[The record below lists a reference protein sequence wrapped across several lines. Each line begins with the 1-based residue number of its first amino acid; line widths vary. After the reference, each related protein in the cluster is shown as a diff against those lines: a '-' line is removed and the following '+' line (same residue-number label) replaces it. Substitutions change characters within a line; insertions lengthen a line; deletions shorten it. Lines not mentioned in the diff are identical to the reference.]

1 MGGLFGGG
9 GAPKAPSAQELA
21 NKSKTTINTLA
32 PTVGAANIGGAQQ
45 GTNAFVNYLNSG
57 GRTMTLDPAR
67 QAELDK
73 QVADAKKAQP
83 KSQAALDKATA
94 AKSKTEGQLAA
105 AQAKA
110 KADADKKVAAASK
123 EAEAS
128 QAKLAAA
135 RANPKTSAKTLKSLE
150 AATAKASSGLT
161 SAQSFAAAP
170 TSKAVKKQQGAVT
183 KATSAYTAANNNFTQ
198 LGQSITTANTAMQ
211 TEGVS
216 LVDSFQQADPQAYA
230 ALDSAGAYANKLGQ
244 VTSQGQAFI
253 DANSAGYQS
262 KDIAAERIAGSQ
274 AGNVA
279 DVQAQQMQAS
289 QAGGYERVTGS
300 QAQAS
305 QMGNVADV
313 QAQQMQAAQAGGY
326 ERVAS
331 RDVSG
336 AQITDTPQIGAINAA
351 RVRNISAQQV
361 GQGQLGQSLYQ
372 TAQDRL
378 ALNGRLSSEASRDAV
393 QQARAG
399 YAARG
404 MATGNSALAGE
415 LLNRDRYSQQRFQQD
430 GAFASAVQNSDIGR
444 QQQNSAL
451 SLDAA
456 RSNQAKATQLS
467 LANQAAGMDAARA
480 NQAATLGVNQANAG
494 YLQQAN
500 LANQDAA
507 LRASGLNQAAGMQT
521 EQYNAGLRQSAS
533 AQNQDAA
540 LRAALSNQQTAFNTG
555 QYNASNQQA
564 TSLANAQFGQQAN
577 LANQAAGMQ
586 TEQYNAGLRQSA
598 SVQNQDAAL
607 RAALSNQ
614 QTALSLG
621 TTNAQLAQQAALAN
635 QQTGLQASTINESN
649 RLASAQQNIN
659 QLGAASNY
667 MEAKNAAG
675 MNAQLGM
682 MGQYSAMNPLIR
694 NLGLG
699 NMYNVNGLGSQVAG
713 ASIDMVGG
721 IAGANMNAQA
731 ATDAGNK
738 KLAGDTATAA
748 ASVGVAAA
756 CCWVARAA
764 FGTSTSRWMLYRRAM
779 LRSASDRTIRRYCQ
793 YGPAIATRITTPVRR
808 FITRCLL
815 RSLELAWK

>member
-1 MGGLFGGG
+1 
-9 GAPKAPSAQELA
+9 
-21 NKSKTTINTLA
+21 
-32 PTVGAANIGGAQQ
+32 
-45 GTNAFVNYLNSG
+45 
-57 GRTMTLDPAR
+57 MTLDPAR

-73 QVADAKKAQP
+73 QVAAAKKAQP
-83 KSQAALDKATA
+83 KSQKALDKATA
-94 AKSKTEGQLAA
+94 AKSKTEGQLTA

-110 KADADKKVAAASK
+110 KADADKKVAASAK
-123 EAEAS
+123 AAEAS

-135 RANPKTSAKTLKSLE
+135 QANPKTSAKTLKSLQ
-150 AATAKASSGLT
+150 AATAKASSALT
-161 SAQSFAAAP
+161 AAQSFAAAP
-170 TSKAVKKQQGAVT
+170 TSKAVKKLEGAVT
-183 KATSAYTAANNNFTQ
+183 KTTTAYTSAYNNFTQ
-198 LGQSITTANTAMQ
+198 LGQSISTANEAMK

-230 ALDSAGAYANKLGQ
+230 ALDSAGQYANKLGQ
-244 VTSQGQAFI
+244 VTAEGQAFV
-253 DANSAGYQS
+253 DANAKGYAS

-274 AGNVA
+274 VGNVA
-279 DVQAQQMQAS
+279 DVQAQQMQAQ
-289 QAGGYERVTGS
+289 QAG
-300 QAQAS
+300 A
-305 QMGNVADV
+305 
-313 QAQQMQAAQAGGY
+313 Y

-378 ALNGRLSSEASRDAV
+378 ATNGRLSSEASRDAV
-393 QQARAG
+393 QSARAG

-430 GAFASAVQNSDIGR
+430 GTFASGVQNSDVSR

-456 RSNQAKATQLS
+456 RANQAKSAQLS

-521 EQYNAGLRQSAS
+521 EQYNAGLRQTAN
-533 AQNQDAA
+533 AANQDAA
-540 LRAALSNQQTAFNTG
+540 LRAA
-555 QYNASNQQA
+555 QA
-564 TSLANAQFGQQAN
+564 
-577 LANQAAGMQ
+577 
-586 TEQYNAGLRQSA
+586 
-598 SVQNQDAAL
+598 
-607 RAALSNQ
+607 NQ

-731 ATDAGNK
+731 ASDAANK
-738 KLAGDTATAA
+738 KLQGDTITAA

-756 CCWVARAA
+756 CWVARAA

-779 LRSASDRTIRRYCQ
+779 LRSASDRTIRLYCQ
-793 YGPAIATRITTPVRR
+793 HGQSIAACITTPIHR
-808 FITRCLL
+808 FIARCLL
-815 RSLELAWK
+815 RSLEIAWK

>member
-1 MGGLFGGG
+1 MGGMLGG
-9 GAPKAPSAQELA
+9 GAPKAPSAGELA
-21 NKSKTTINTLA
+21 NKSKKTIETLA
-32 PTVGAANIGGAQQ
+32 PAVGGANIAGMQQ
-45 GTNAFVNYLNSG
+45 GTAELTKYLEG
-57 GRTMTLDPAR
+57 DGRAYTLDPR
-67 QAELDK
+67 VYQELNDK
-73 QVADAKKAQP
+73 ITATDKKLKKP
-83 KSQAALDKATA
+83 KATLE
-94 AKSKTEGQLAA
+94 SKQESLR
-105 AQAKA
+105 K
-110 KADADKKVAAASK
+110 
-123 EAEAS
+123 AEAD
-128 QAKLAAA
+128 
-135 RANPKTSAKTLKSLE
+135 PKTSPKKLAKLRSEVATLK
-150 AATAKASSGLT
+150 ATVEGFNSEI
-161 SAQSFAAAP
+161 
-170 TSKAVKKQQGAVT
+170 T
-183 KATSAYTAANNNFTQ
+183 KAQ
-198 LGQSITTANTAMQ
+198 EGLKNTGGA
-211 TEGVS
+211 S
-216 LVDSFQQADPQAYA
+216 LTDVYKKADPQAYA

-244 VTSQGQAFI
+244 VTPQGQAFI

-274 AGNVA
+274 A
-279 DVQAQQMQAS
+279 
-289 QAGGYERVTGS
+289 
-300 QAQAS
+300 
-305 QMGNVADV
+305 GNVADV

-430 GAFASAVQNSDIGR
+430 GAFASAVQNSDIVR

-533 AQNQDAA
+533 
-540 LRAALSNQQTAFNTG
+540 
-555 QYNASNQQA
+555 
-564 TSLANAQFGQQAN
+564 
-577 LANQAAGMQ
+577 
-586 TEQYNAGLRQSA
+586 
-598 SVQNQDAAL
+598 VQNQDAAL

-621 TTNAQLAQQAALAN
+621 ATNAQLAQQAALAN

-675 MNAQLGM
+675 MNAQLGI

-721 IAGANMNAQA
+721 IAGAQLASDSAYKSAQMGMIGQV
-731 ATDAGNK
+731 AGA
-738 KLAGDTATAA
+738 LIGAGGKVATA
-748 ASVGVAAA
+748 GM
-756 CCWVARAA
+756 
-764 FGTSTSRWMLYRRAM
+764 G
-779 LRSASDRTIRRYCQ
+779 
-793 YGPAIATRITTPVRR
+793 G
-808 FITRCLL
+808 
-815 RSLELAWK
+815 

>member
-1 MGGLFGGG
+1 MGGMLG
-9 GAPKAPSAQELA
+9 GAPKAPSAGELA
-21 NKSKTTINTLA
+21 NKSKKTIETLA
-32 PTVGAANIGGAQQ
+32 PAVGGANIAGMQQ
-45 GTNAFVNYLNSG
+45 GTAELTKYLEG
-57 GRTMTLDPAR
+57 DGRAYTLDPR
-67 QAELDK
+67 VYQELTDK
-73 QVADAKKAQP
+73 ITATDKKLKKP
-83 KSQAALDKATA
+83 KATLE
-94 AKSKTEGQLAA
+94 SKQESLR
-105 AQAKA
+105 K
-110 KADADKKVAAASK
+110 
-123 EAEAS
+123 AEAD
-128 QAKLAAA
+128 
-135 RANPKTSAKTLKSLE
+135 PKTSPKKLAKLRGEVATLK
-150 AATAKASSGLT
+150 ATVDGFNSEI
-161 SAQSFAAAP
+161 
-170 TSKAVKKQQGAVT
+170 T
-183 KATSAYTAANNNFTQ
+183 KAQ
-198 LGQSITTANTAMQ
+198 EGLKNTGGA
-211 TEGVS
+211 S
-216 LVDSFQQADPQAYA
+216 LTDVYKKADPQAYA
-230 ALDSAGAYANKLGQ
+230 ALDSAGDYANKLGQ
-244 VTSQGQAFI
+244 VTSQGQAFL
-253 DANSAGYQS
+253 DATSAGYQS
-262 KDIAAERIAGSQ
+262 KDIAAERLAGSQ
-274 AGNVA
+274 VGNVA
-279 DVQAQQMQAS
+279 DIKSAA
-289 QAGGYERVTGS
+289 
-300 QAQAS
+300 
-305 QMGNVADV
+305 MG
-313 QAQQMQAAQAGGY
+313 QAAQAGGY

-393 QQARAG
+393 QSARAG

-430 GAFASAVQNSDIGR
+430 GAFASAVQNSDIVR

-507 LRASGLNQAAGMQT
+507 LRASGL
-521 EQYNAGLRQSAS
+521 
-533 AQNQDAA
+533 
-540 LRAALSNQQTAFNTG
+540 
-555 QYNASNQQA
+555 
-564 TSLANAQFGQQAN
+564 
-577 LANQAAGMQ
+577 NQAAGMQ

-721 IAGANMNAQA
+721 IAGAKMQ
-731 ATDAGNK
+731 
-738 KLAGDTATAA
+738 GDA
-748 ASVGVAAA
+748 ASSAGQAGMWGSIGGGALAAGGMVAGA
-756 CCWVARAA
+756 V
-764 FGTSTSRWMLYRRAM
+764 
-779 LRSASDRTIRRYCQ
+779 I
-793 YGPAIATRITTPVRR
+793 I
-808 FITRCLL
+808 
-815 RSLELAWK
+815 